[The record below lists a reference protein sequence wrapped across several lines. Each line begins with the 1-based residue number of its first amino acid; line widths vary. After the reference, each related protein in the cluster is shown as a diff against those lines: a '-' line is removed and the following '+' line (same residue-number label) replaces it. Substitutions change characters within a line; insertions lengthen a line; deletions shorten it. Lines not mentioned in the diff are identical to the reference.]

1 MRPVKV
7 VVIYS
12 LDGGVG
18 KTTLSAVIGV
28 AKGYTLLID
37 ADWEKAELSQLFRA
51 PRRDGWLAP
60 FYGRSFHV
68 HQISPSL
75 YLIPGYDAVDYY
87 RREGSPEDLE
97 EALAQWVQH
106 APRIVDKLRLPVDA
120 VVIDTTPALRPRLL
134 EGLSKLG
141 ARMLFVGDVRLLS
154 RISDIKAEQ
163 YKQYMQYSF
172 AVVINQVD
180 KGDVMTAKAIT
191 PYVVKHVSGIKDYR
205 GESVVSAILR
215 DSANRRSIEELL
227 TKIKS

>member
-1 MRPVKV
+1 
-7 VVIYS
+7 
-12 LDGGVG
+12 
-18 KTTLSAVIGV
+18 
-28 AKGYTLLID
+28 
-37 ADWEKAELSQLFRA
+37 
-51 PRRDGWLAP
+51 
-60 FYGRSFHV
+60 
-68 HQISPSL
+68 
-75 YLIPGYDAVDYY
+75 
-87 RREGSPEDLE
+87 
-97 EALAQWVQH
+97 
-106 APRIVDKLRLPVDA
+106 
-120 VVIDTTPALRPRLL
+120 
-134 EGLSKLG
+134 
-141 ARMLFVGDVRLLS
+141 MLFVGDVRLLS